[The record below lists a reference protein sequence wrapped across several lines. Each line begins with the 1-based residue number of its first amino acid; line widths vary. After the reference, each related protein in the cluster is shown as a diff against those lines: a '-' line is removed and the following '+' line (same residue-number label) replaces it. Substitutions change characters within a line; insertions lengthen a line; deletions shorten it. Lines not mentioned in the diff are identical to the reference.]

1 MMIVGLKIV
10 KLKINKISSRKHNFF
25 VIYQFK

>member
-1 MMIVGLKIV
+1 MIVELKIIKV
-10 KLKINKISSRKHNFF
+10 KINKISSRKHNFF